1 MKPAPFE
8 YFDPRTVDEAVA
20 LLEAHG
26 DDAKVLAGGQSLVPM
41 LALRVA
47 RPAAVIDVNRVAGL
61 DGLRQ
66 DGGTLSVGALVRQR
80 ALERWAA
87 ERAPLLGSAIRHVGH
102 AAIRARGTV
111 AGSIAHA
118 DPASELPALLLCL
131 DGSVVARSR
140 RGTRTIAAS
149 EFFQGPL
156 TTALAAD
163 ELVTETRWSLPPA
176 HAGWGFREMA
186 RRQGDFALV
195 GVAAVV
201 TIARGVVADAR
212 VAIFGAASTPLRARE
227 TERALTGQAA
237 TASVLADAAQRAT
250 AGLDAVSDIHAPA
263 GYRVSVTRTLAARAL
278 ADAAARAGEA
288 A

>member
-1 MKPAPFE
+1 VKPAPFE

-20 LLEAHG
+20 LLETHG

-47 RPAAVIDVNRVAGL
+47 RPAVVIDVNRVAGL

-66 DGGTLSVGALVRQR
+66 DGATLSVGALVRQR
-80 ALERWAA
+80 ALERWAP
-87 ERAPLLGSAIRHVGH
+87 ERAPLLGTAIRHVGH

-118 DPASELPALLLCL
+118 DPASELPALLVCL

-163 ELVTETRWSLPPA
+163 ELVTETRWTLPPA

-201 TIARGVVADAR
+201 TIARGVVASAR
-212 VAIFGAASTPLRARE
+212 VVIFGAAPTPLRARE

-237 TASVLADAAQRAT
+237 TATVLADAAQRAT

-278 ADAAARAGEA
+278 ADAAARAREA

>member
-20 LLEAHG
+20 LLETHG

-41 LALRVA
+41 LALRLA

-66 DGGTLSVGALVRQR
+66 DGATLSVGALVRQR

-87 ERAPLLGSAIRHVGH
+87 ERAPLLRTAIRHVGH
-102 AAIRARGTV
+102 AAIRTRGTV

-118 DPASELPALLLCL
+118 DPASELPALLVCL

-163 ELVTETRWSLPPA
+163 ELVTETRWTLPPA

-212 VAIFGAASTPLRARE
+212 VAIFGAAPTPLRARE

-237 TASVLADAAQRAT
+237 TATVLADAAQRAT

-278 ADAAARAGEA
+278 ADAAARAREA